1 MLKDEEE
8 EEEEKSRSSSRSSF
22 RSSSSASS
30 SPAHSKKASDNNN
43 NISSTSLNK
52 KSTHNN
58 SIPSLHKSMDTTLH
72 SSITESDILLSQ
84 SYFEDADRVVQ
95 EILLRSE
102 ESGIYIYL
110 PLSLYTFKYLLNIH
124 ETNILFHNILKIKI
138 L

>member
-1 MLKDEEE
+1 MLKDEE

-30 SPAHSKKASDNNN
+30 SPAHSKKASDNNNN

-110 PLSLYTFKYLLNIH
+110 PSSLYTFKYFLNIH
-124 ETNILFHNILKIKI
+124 ETNILFHNILEIKI

>member
-30 SPAHSKKASDNNN
+30 SPAHSKKASDNNNN

-102 ESGIYIYL
+102 ESGIYIHFI
-110 PLSLYTFKYLLNIH
+110 LSNTY
-124 ETNILFHNILKIKI
+124 
-138 L
+138 